1 MSFQN
6 RLKGFLKMNKPKT
19 VSAVKIIC
27 IIAVF
32 VLVIS
37 GITALAV
44 RTAYRHIYPLEYTEY
59 IEEYS
64 LAYGVPKELLYA
76 TVKTESGFDPNAKS
90 DAGALGLTQITPE
103 TFSWLQS
110 KTGEEY
116 AENDLYDPEISI
128 KYCAVFY
135 SLLLNEFEQTET
147 AVAAY
152 HAGRSKVKGWLVNS
166 EYSSDGKT
174 LTKIPSKVT
183 AHYVSKVTK
192 AINIYNNLYE
202 EEI

>member
-1 MSFQN
+1 
-6 RLKGFLKMNKPKT
+6 MNKPKT

-32 VLVIS
+32 ALIVS
-37 GITALAV
+37 GLTALAA
-44 RTAYRHIYPLEYTEY
+44 RNIYRHIYPLEYTEY
-59 IEEYS
+59 IEKYS
-64 LAYGVPKELLYA
+64 LDYGVPKELLYA
-76 TVKTESGFDPNAKS
+76 TVKVESGFDPDAKS
-90 DAGALGLTQITPE
+90 DVGALGLTQITPE
-103 TFSWLQS
+103 TFSWLQT

-116 AENDLYDPEISI
+116 AESDLYDPEISI

-152 HAGRSKVKGWLVNS
+152 HAGRSKVNEWLGNS
-166 EYSSDGKT
+166 EYSPDGKS
-174 LTKIPSKVT
+174 LTKIPSKAT
-183 AHYVSKVTK
+183 AHYVNKVTK